1 MANPV
6 GAVVTTLRS
15 MGARQAN
22 AKEHTPAASHV
33 AWAGQEVHAFEWG
46 MNDADPLA
54 AAGCAS
60 NALTWDLGPNVLV
73 GCSDVLVTPEWPSRA
88 CLERAQIRARHAR
101 EVADAR
107 MLAGLRL
114 LMAGPTPTAGQAS
127 PPPNRGI
134 DSIRCIYYE

>member
-1 MANPV
+1 
-6 GAVVTTLRS
+6 